1 MFDGKGFLG
10 GMRARGLDPKGL
22 AIMLIGA
29 GGAGSA
35 IADALAEAGAAEIT
49 IFDFDDERSRTLA
62 DRVARSHP
70 NCSAR
75 QGPPT
80 LAGKDVLVNATPT
93 GMSPGDGLPIEVGPL
108 DDRLFVADIV
118 PRPEITPLIEL
129 AKRSG
134 CKTMDGQAMV
144 MGQADAILRFFGLL

>member
-1 MFDGKGFLG
+1 
-10 GMRARGLDPKGL
+10 
-22 AIMLIGA
+22 
-29 GGAGSA
+29 
-35 IADALAEAGAAEIT
+35 
-49 IFDFDDERSRTLA
+49 
-62 DRVARSHP
+62 
-70 NCSAR
+70 
-75 QGPPT
+75 

-93 GMSPGDGLPIEVGPL
+93 GMSPGDGLPAEVSPL

-144 MGQADAILRFFGLL
+144 TGQADAILRFFGLL